1 MLHKRPEWEE
11 HRHQVHIAWKN
22 AVRIVQNI
30 SCRESPDCPKRWRS
44 TYFLQ
49 NLGHA
54 AGTLLITTF
63 AEHEH
68 GEGVAGARPGKLFTP
83 KQQQAAQQYLELTPK
98 GSRNAQSLRDH
109 LLSKGLK
116 SADLPTLEQ
125 FSAWMKN
132 QKRTPVSQQQR
143 QSDAGVTVAPTV
155 AALSDWPRSGE
166 TVDAL
171 YLLEGFVHVSEQ
183 RVFVAYTCRGMLATL
198 RRYVGD
204 VVHLAVDAK
213 MKVPGGMGV
222 ATLSLLVKDGLRNT
236 NLCHQETGRV
246 QGRAHTTHAM
256 PFLQAT
262 MRQESEQN
270 YASLFEA
277 AEVATVC
284 APVAQRLCAGDRG
297 SQACGFPA
305 KPAVQRLVSLKTE
318 ARRDCSALQA
328 SETRQW
334 QV

>member
-1 MLHKRPEWEE
+1 M
-11 HRHQVHIAWKN
+11 HIAWKN
-22 AVRIVQNI
+22 AVHIVRNI

-63 AEHEH
+63 AEHER

-83 KQQQAAQQYLELTPK
+83 KQQQATQQYLELTPK

-155 AALSDWPRSGE
+155 AALSDRSGE

-204 VVHLAVDAK
+204 VVHLAVDAR
-213 MKVPGGMGV
+213 MKVLTGGMGV

-246 QGRAHTTHAM
+246 QG
-256 PFLQAT
+256 
-262 MRQESEQN
+262 
-270 YASLFEA
+270 
-277 AEVATVC
+277 
-284 APVAQRLCAGDRG
+284 
-297 SQACGFPA
+297 
-305 KPAVQRLVSLKTE
+305 
-318 ARRDCSALQA
+318 
-328 SETRQW
+328 
-334 QV
+334 